1 MEQKLLDTDSGSM
14 ATNTNIE
21 VDMPEAG
28 TQNDDNQLLALVR
41 ERLPGEEVSEGNYQ
55 EMAVTLIGKLTAIQ
69 DKLVEVIDEVPEFGS
84 FLNDVI
90 KGIPPDEAAA
100 RNFDDLTPPEDSPD
114 WEKVSAA
121 KEQRKQLAA
130 EKKSRFET
138 IEKNKEVSIENARTF
153 IADTG
158 MEQNKAI
165 AFLEWV
171 DKLAVDLGDGL
182 LSPEHFKSLYKSF
195 SYDDTLKGKDMEMAD
210 AVETAKAAGR
220 NEQIVAK
227 EMTADNGD
235 GIPMLGSSGGR
246 TAAPKKASYGDNF
259 FKGVI

>member
-1 MEQKLLDTDSGSM
+1 MEEKLLDDSSRSM
-14 ATNTNIE
+14 ATNTDIE

-55 EMAVTLIGKLTAIQ
+55 ELAVTLIGKLTAIQ

-90 KGIPPDEAAA
+90 KGMSPDEAAA

-114 WEKVSAA
+114 WEKVSSAR
-121 KEQRKQLAA
+121 EQRKQLAA
-130 EKKSRFET
+130 EKKSRFEM
-138 IEKNKEVSIENARTF
+138 IDKNKEVSIENARTF

-158 MEQNKAI
+158 MDQEKAL

-171 DKLAVDLGDGL
+171 DKLSVDLADGN
-182 LSPEHFKSLYKSF
+182 LSMESFKALHKSF
-195 SYDDTLKGKDMEMAD
+195 SYDDTLKGKDM
-210 AVETAKAAGR
+210 
-220 NEQIVAK
+220 
-227 EMTADNGD
+227 
-235 GIPMLGSSGGR
+235 
-246 TAAPKKASYGDNF
+246 
-259 FKGVI
+259 